1 MINGR
6 RSSLVAGVLLILL
19 GALLLILRLVPGFQA
34 VVPTWPLIIVGVG
47 LFLLVMALLT
57 KTPGLAIPACI
68 VGGIGTLL
76 YWQAVTGNWGSW
88 AFAWTLIPGFVGAG
102 LLVAGLLGENP
113 SETVKAGAIMVII
126 SIGLFVVFGSLMG
139 GFRLLGRFWPVI
151 LIAGGVLVLIAQGIS
166 WLSGRDRNTV

>member
-19 GALLLILRLVPGFQA
+19 GALLLVMRLVPGFSA
-34 VVPTWPLIIVGVG
+34 VEPTWPLIIVGVG
-47 LFLLVMALLT
+47 LFLLIMGLLT

-88 AFAWTLIPGFVGAG
+88 AFAWTLIPGFVGVG

-113 SETVKAGAIMVII
+113 SETVKAGAIMIII
-126 SIGLFVVFGSLMG
+126 SIGLFVVFGSFLG
-139 GFRLLGRFWPVI
+139 GFRALGRFWPVL
-151 LIAGGVLVLIAQGIS
+151 LIGGGLLLLIAQGVS
-166 WLSGRDRNTV
+166 WFVGRSK